1 MPSVLVTETAK
12 EDLVNLIEAHSL
24 PQDTSERVSRRLRPL
39 ERFPSMGS
47 PLEGRWAGA
56 RFLLGPWT
64 WMLIVY
70 EYGEGLDEYGESLD
84 AVVVTT
90 IQDARSAD
98 SATTSP

>member
-1 MPSVLVTETAK
+1 MPSVLLTETAK
-12 EDLVNLIEAHSL
+12 ADLLKLIEAHSL
-24 PQDTSERVSRRLRPL
+24 PQDTSARVRRRLRPL

-70 EYGEGLDEYGESLD
+70 EHSESLD